1 MPSVTQP
8 TSYVRMIGLL
18 IILSILWGG
27 CQPLPTTTGSTTP
40 PVPEPSPANTPTLP
54 ATPSAP
60 DHALRVSPSLPRS
73 ILEAIQLPPGWEL
86 TSPPQDAEISLT
98 LSTLHPL
105 SQWIYVLAA
114 PFPTITDQFSFQ
126 SLLHLWKDGTI
137 SESGP
142 TTLLV
147 TPETRTL
154 FEAIWGKPSPRVQTI
169 PSGELLQAAWDQH
182 TAWAILP
189 FEELQPRWKVIAI
202 DGQNPLHKDFQPDP
216 YPLTLTLGL
225 EGNPSLIDELT
236 QCCGAASDHPLLPP
250 TNRPNSKL
258 TTVVLTG
265 VTALVRGTAALMG
278 QFGVN
283 YPARDILPWL
293 QQADILHISN
303 EVAFAENCPN
313 PNNWQGLAFC
323 SQPRTIQLLDDI
335 GTDVIDLA
343 GDHFADW
350 GKPAMLYTLQLYRQ
364 RGWQVYGGGENE
376 SIAKR
381 PALFE
386 VNGNRIAFLGCNAKE
401 KVYATAGPDSP
412 GAIHCDWNWLEPAI
426 LDVRAKGYLP
436 IVTFQHQEYYEYK
449 ARPALQADFRHAAQ
463 AGAVAVSGSQAHQPQ
478 AMEFSGDAFLHYGL
492 GNLFFDQVYSQEGT
506 DEAFIDRYVFFNG
519 RLISIEI
526 LTIRFVD
533 YARSR
538 PMTPAER
545 ASLLQTVFAASG
557 WIRDSQVK

>member
-1 MPSVTQP
+1 MQQLMIRA
-8 TSYVRMIGLL
+8 RMICCLILL
-18 IILSILWGG
+18 SMLWGG
-27 CQPLPTTTGSTTP
+27 CQPFPTPTGSI
-40 PVPEPSPANTPTLP
+40 S
-54 ATPSAP
+54 PSAP
-60 DHALRVSPSLPRS
+60 EPTLVETPALLSTPSPSAHSLRVSPGLPPS
-73 ILEAIQLPPGWEL
+73 ILESIHLPPGWEL
-86 TSPPQDAEISLT
+86 TSSPQHAEITLT
-98 LSTLHPL
+98 VSALHPL

-114 PFPTITDQFSFQ
+114 PFPTVADQLSFQ
-126 SLLHLWKDGTI
+126 SLLDLWTDGSI
-137 SESGP
+137 PEDGP

-147 TPETRTL
+147 SPETLTL
-154 FEAIWGKPSPRVQTI
+154 LEALWGKPSPGVKII
-169 PSGELLQAAWDQH
+169 PSGELLQSAWDQQ

-189 FEELQPRWKVIAI
+189 FEELQPRWKVIAV
-202 DGQNPLHKDFQPDP
+202 DGQNPLHKDFRPDQ
-216 YPLTLTLGL
+216 YPLTVSLGF
-225 EGNPSLIDELT
+225 EGDSALIGEL
-236 QCCGAASDHPLLPP
+236 QRCCGAASDQPLLPP
-250 TNRPNSKL
+250 TNRPTSKMA
-258 TTVVLTG
+258 TVVLTG

-278 QFGVN
+278 QFGMD

-323 SQPRTIQLLDDI
+323 SQPRTIQLLEDI

-350 GKPAMLYTLQLYRQ
+350 DKPAMLYTLQLYHQ

-376 SIAKR
+376 SLAQR

-401 KVYATAGPDSP
+401 KAYATAGPDSP

-426 LDVRAKGYLP
+426 LDVKAKGYLP
-436 IVTFQHQEYYEYK
+436 IITFQHQEYYEYK
-449 ARPALQADFRHAAQ
+449 ARPALQEDFRRAAR
-463 AGAVAVSGSQAHQPQ
+463 AGAVIVSGSQAHQPQ
-478 AMEFSGDAFLHYGL
+478 AMEFAGDAFLHYGL
-492 GNLFFDQVYSQEGT
+492 GNLFFDQVYSQQGT
-506 DEAFIDRYVFFNG
+506 DQAFIDRYVFFDG

-545 ASLLQTVFAASG
+545 ASLLQTIFAASG
-557 WIRDSQVK
+557 WVRDSQVK

>member
-1 MPSVTQP
+1 MKQIV
-8 TSYVRMIGLL
+8 VNARVICFV

-27 CQPLPTTTGSTTP
+27 CQPLPTPTGVITP
-40 PVPEPSPANTPTLP
+40 PPPEPAPVETPTLS
-54 ATPSAP
+54 ATPLTPAYS
-60 DHALRVSPSLPRS
+60 LRVSPSLPRS
-73 ILEAIQLPPGWEL
+73 ILESIQLPPGWRL
-86 TSPPQDAEISLT
+86 TPSSQDAEISLT
-98 LSTLHPL
+98 LSTQHPL
-105 SQWIYVLAA
+105 AQWVYVLAA
-114 PFPTITDQFSFQ
+114 PFPTIADQLSFQ
-126 SLLHLWKDGTI
+126 SLLDLWKDGI
-137 SESGP
+137 IFQDGP

-147 TPETRTL
+147 APETLPL
-154 FEAIWGKPSPRVQTI
+154 FEALWGKPSPRVKAI
-169 PSGELLQAAWDQH
+169 PSGELLQAAWDQP

-189 FEELQPRWKVIAI
+189 FEELQPRWKVIAV
-202 DGQNPLHKDFQPDP
+202 DGQNPLHKDFQPVP
-216 YPLTLTLGL
+216 YPLTVTLGL
-225 EGNPSLIDELT
+225 EGDPSLLGVLNR
-236 QCCGAASDHPLLPP
+236 CCGAASDHPLLPP
-250 TNRPNSKL
+250 TNRSPSKM
-258 TTVVLTG
+258 TTVALTG

-278 QFGVN
+278 QFGMD

-293 QQADILHISN
+293 QEADILHISN

-323 SQPRTIQLLDDI
+323 SQPRTIQLLEDI

-350 GKPAMLYTLQLYRQ
+350 GKPAMLYTLKLYRQ
-364 RGWQVYGGGENE
+364 RGWRVYGGGENE
-376 SIAKR
+376 SLAQR

-401 KVYATAGPDSP
+401 KAYATAGPDSP

-426 LDVRAKGYLP
+426 LDARAKGYLP
-436 IVTFQHQEYYEYK
+436 IVTFQHQEYYEYT
-449 ARPALQADFRHAAQ
+449 ARPALQEDFRRAAR

-478 AMEFSGDAFLHYGL
+478 AMEFAGEAFLHYGL

-506 DEAFIDRYVFFNG
+506 DQAFIDRYVFYDG

-538 PMTPAER
+538 PMTPQER
-545 ASLLQTVFAASG
+545 ALLLQTVFNASG
-557 WIRDSQVK
+557 WIHDSQVK